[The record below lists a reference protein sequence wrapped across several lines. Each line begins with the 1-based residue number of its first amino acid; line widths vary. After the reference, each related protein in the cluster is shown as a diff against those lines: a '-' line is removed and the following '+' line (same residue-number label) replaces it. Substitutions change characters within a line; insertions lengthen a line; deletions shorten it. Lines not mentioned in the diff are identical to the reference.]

1 MAKVSMIFPEMFRTD
16 ELPMGRYRYAPEPTP
31 YTARVCPKSSFIL
44 GIPIPLAKFTVPPN
58 PRVVSSTNA
67 NRDCMA
73 RRGFPCNREFTKDV
87 GRERLYEKF
96 AIGEVIMLGSFLQP
110 FAIGRKRYFSKA
122 RPDLNW

>member
-1 MAKVSMIFPEMFRTD
+1 MFRTD
-16 ELPMGRYRYAPEPTP
+16 ELPMGRYRYAPDATP